1 MISNFISL
9 VDYTNGIISAIIM
22 LVVFLALIIALILF
36 MRGGKKKN

>member
-9 VDYTNGIISAIIM
+9 VDYTNGIIQAIVM
-22 LVVFLALIIALILF
+22 LVAFLALIIALILF